1 MFTFQELV
9 HMLHYDLYPTKLDT
23 IQQSTDKLS
32 DKEKEI
38 VKDIRDRRS
47 NQEAMAAQRYR
58 RDGGNSSASNKSH
71 EQIKYLMSLK
81 FTNIDTP
88 HAKGPLTN
96 DDLLLAGEIQ
106 ISTLSF

>member
-1 MFTFQELV
+1 MFTFQELA

-23 IQQSTDKLS
+23 IQESIDNLS

-38 VKDIRDRRS
+38 VKNIRDRRS

-58 RDGGNSSASNKSH
+58 RDGNSSASKQSH
-71 EQIKYLMSLK
+71 EQINYIMSLK

-88 HAKGPLTN
+88 HAEGLLTN
-96 DDLLLAGEIQ
+96 DDLPLAGEIQ
-106 ISTLSF
+106 ISTLRF